1 VRVQVLLPIVLL
13 LLAISVYGVPTLS
26 TSNHATIL
34 PGDVSWNR
42 FAECRPTILTL
53 EQVLGN
59 QTNSQGGALES
70 GGWQGVIPNKRATSP
85 PCVVNGLP
93 TLVEI
98 RHLHTSFG
106 TPGTSWDECSA
117 VLAGDCDLTLNL
129 GDNPTLPCPACY
141 MHKIHVEID
150 MYWNAS
156 RTAPMMIPVGTW
168 VDVQGFVYWDPDHV
182 TSQGHS
188 YSGWELHPFTAWRIS
203 GTTNTTV
210 PLGVT
215 ICPGTVR
222 PVSGGV
228 SQCSTTPTF
237 TRYY

>member
-1 VRVQVLLPIVLL
+1 M
-13 LLAISVYGVPTLS
+13 
-26 TSNHATIL
+26 
-34 PGDVSWNR
+34 
-42 FAECRPTILTL
+42 
-53 EQVLGN
+53 
-59 QTNSQGGALES
+59 
-70 GGWQGVIPNKRATSP
+70 IPDKRSTSP

-182 TSQGHS
+182 TDQGHS

-203 GTTNTTV
+203 GTTNSTV

-222 PVSGGV
+222 PVSSGV